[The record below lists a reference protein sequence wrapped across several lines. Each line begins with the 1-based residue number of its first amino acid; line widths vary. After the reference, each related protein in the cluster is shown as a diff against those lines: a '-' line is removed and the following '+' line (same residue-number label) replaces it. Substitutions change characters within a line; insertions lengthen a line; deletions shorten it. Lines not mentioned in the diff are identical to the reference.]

1 VDLHW
6 QRIIDGKWRKNYRH
20 KMINWIS
27 ARESPFQTLQSPKT
41 RLQERKRETETENT
55 KVYVALRKKE
65 NTFSQI

>member
-1 VDLHW
+1 
-6 QRIIDGKWRKNYRH
+6 
-20 KMINWIS
+20 MINWIS